1 MSAKRYRPEHMR
13 LLNDK
18 RWKETKAI
26 VWERAKGLCEWCI
39 RDGIAAGVEG
49 GWIRPGV
56 DCHHLVPFESAKT
69 MQEAERLCY
78 DPNNCVLLCV
88 EHHRAE
94 HNQKGYHTKEH
105 VQARRAER
113 FERWKEKMSGGSTPG
128 GIDFVEPHSD
138 SQIHLPSLESRD

>member
-1 MSAKRYRPEHMR
+1 MR
-13 LLNDK
+13 LLNDR
-18 RWKETKAI
+18 RWRETKAI
-26 VWERAKGLCEWCI
+26 VWQRAKGLCEWCI

-69 MQEAERLCY
+69 MQEAERLCF
-78 DPNNCVLLCV
+78 

-94 HNQKGYHTKEH
+94 HNQKGYHKKEN

-113 FERWKEKMSGGSTPG
+113 FERWKEKMSGQNPAAP
-128 GIDFVEPHSD
+128 VLLQSD
-138 SQIHLPSLESRD
+138 PDSKIHLPSLESRD

>member
-13 LLNDK
+13 LLNDR

-26 VWERAKGLCEWCI
+26 VWQRAKGLCEWCI

-113 FERWKEKMSGGSTPG
+113 FERWKEKMSGQNS
-128 GIDFVEPHSD
+128 PHTVLLQSD
-138 SQIHLPSLESRD
+138 PDSKIHLPSLESRQ

>member
-13 LLNDK
+13 LLNDR

-26 VWERAKGLCEWCI
+26 VWQRAKGLCEWCI

-56 DCHHLVPFESAKT
+56 DCHHLVPFESGRTQAE
-69 MQEAERLCY
+69 MERLCW
-78 DPNNCVLLCV
+78 DPNNVVLLCV

-113 FERWKEKMSGGSTPG
+113 FERWKEKMSGQNPAACHL
-128 GIDFVEPHSD
+128 VQSD
-138 SQIHLPSLESRD
+138 PDSKIHLPSLESRD